1 MTDIQFAILVLVF
14 SVLARA
20 TVKAGGLNLLYTS
33 PINSCGKVYYGS
45 CDRYKE

>member
-20 TVKAGGLNLLYTS
+20 TVKAGGLNLLYAS
-33 PINSCGKVYYGS
+33 LINSVS
-45 CDRYKE
+45 VFSANFEFRL